1 MGPPEID
8 LLVLGGGPAGATI
21 AALAARGG
29 LRTRVLEA
37 DAHPRV
43 HVGESLLP
51 GIVPILQAIG
61 ALEEVEAAGF
71 GRKTGT
77 THFGWGTTP
86 EWDLHFADT
95 DLYDHAWLVDRA
107 RFDAILIDAAR
118 RAGAEVWEQAA
129 AREPIWEGDRLVGVR
144 LRRRGEEALEE
155 VRARFVVD
163 ATGQA
168 FFLARHL
175 GLREVIPGLQHQAAW
190 AHYEGA
196 GALPP
201 PREHQAVF
209 VAEAG
214 HWIWLFPLGGGRTSI
229 GVISLDD
236 EGAPGDERFDA
247 VVAASPKIAAL
258 LGPGARRITPVRRQR
273 DWSYRVREICGPGWL
288 IAGDASG
295 FIDPVLSTGVFLAMH
310 AGYLAARALV
320 STLARGTDEAAALA
334 GYERAHRELFADLLR
349 MVRFYY
355 QQTLSFDDYFWESK
369 RIMMTADTELRPQ
382 KAFMILTSGLVRNL
396 ALDELQ
402 AAQAARQAGAIG
414 GGGGGLDVH
423 DPAEL
428 GFVCAELRHDDGD
441 GRPAA
446 LYLLL
451 EPRRPAEPALARTR
465 NLQITCLAPRF
476 GNDPLRDA
484 RLRGPLQGIIDR
496 VRALDDQ
503 PGEALALYW
512 RRRRGAL
519 VDHLR
524 GLGPAFSLIR
534 IFGE

>member
-1 MGPPEID
+1 
-8 LLVLGGGPAGATI
+8 
-21 AALAARGG
+21 
-29 LRTRVLEA
+29 
-37 DAHPRV
+37 
-43 HVGESLLP
+43 
-51 GIVPILQAIG
+51 
-61 ALEEVEAAGF
+61 
-71 GRKTGT
+71 
-77 THFGWGTTP
+77 
-86 EWDLHFADT
+86 
-95 DLYDHAWLVDRA
+95 
-107 RFDAILIDAAR
+107 
-118 RAGAEVWEQAA
+118 
-129 AREPIWEGDRLVGVR
+129 
-144 LRRRGEEALEE
+144 
-155 VRARFVVD
+155 
-163 ATGQA
+163 
-168 FFLARHL
+168 
-175 GLREVIPGLQHQAAW
+175 
-190 AHYEGA
+190 
-196 GALPP
+196 
-201 PREHQAVF
+201 
-209 VAEAG
+209 
-214 HWIWLFPLGGGRTSI
+214 
-229 GVISLDD
+229 
-236 EGAPGDERFDA
+236 
-247 VVAASPKIAAL
+247 

-414 GGGGGLDVH
+414 GAGGGLDVH

-428 GFVCAELRHDDGD
+428 GFVCAERRHDDGD